1 MPVSPQDYEL
11 YSRATGTPL
20 PQTPQEKALLAP
32 DVYRFTRSA
41 STRPSLLK
49 NLGKAAALAGG
60 AALVGYGA
68 KHLKDNPIDW
78 NLGTGAR
85 NITAN
90 DDFLTEQEANR
101 IRNIQRSGEK
111 VLKDIRNENKGDNDD
126 DGGSPVTVSRTPP
139 KTPPSGGSGGATINK
154 GHPYF
159 TDTDSLPSSDA
170 YDADDFYEQGGLV
183 DDDGPVIDRVG
194 KFLGESPTPGEQLN
208 QQQVGN
214 QTEVVED
221 TRYENNA
228 LIDNNSITNNEAYQ
242 SGGAITPTPAQGI
255 STSATTNLNI
265 VNPLTHGGQ
274 FLQVDPS
281 QKQTDE
287 GLQEVPRTATFRPDV
302 QLGMP
307 APLRPAMQN
316 LGQDLSRIW
325 NPQRAGFQFLDQGT
339 EHAHHGLLD
348 GVGGALATA
357 GLDATMPE
365 VGIPVHLARMAG
377 GVVGGLGPLAG
388 HGIRGL
394 ETIGT
399 VGKAVAQQAAGDV
412 MDTLR
417 IGAHPAGQ
425 AARWAIRKGGRD
437 IERGIEDITKYGP
450 DMVNRATQGLGL
462 AAKLAQEKGE
472 RDWALSKGLI
482 NAAGERISRFG
493 VEIGEDHLANDNPD
507 TPGEEQDM
515 APSRSIHEPVDD
527 SGVEQIN
534 DPWDSDKESS
544 ITSFRSSPS
553 YKSVVTGGNDE
564 LVGGTPQE
572 VPSPIEESAP
582 SARDRS
588 DSFIDK
594 LTAQALNETRFEAPN
609 LTQEFSPDIRKN
621 PYAEAGLTEG
631 GDIYTKYKGSP
642 DQAYVS
648 KTHPEEAEAFE
659 DLQKRGELTGEDGVN
674 PSLLVDALL
683 DRTKRKIGEYKQG
696 AEGWE

>member
-20 PQTPQEKALLAP
+20 PQTPQERALLAP

-49 NLGKAAALAGG
+49 NLGKAAKLAGG
-60 AALVGYGA
+60 AALIG
-68 KHLKDNPIDW
+68 L
-78 NLGTGAR
+78 
-85 NITAN
+85 TA
-90 DDFLTEQEANR
+90 DYFDKL
-101 IRNIQRSGEK
+101 
-111 VLKDIRNENKGDNDD
+111 NKNGD
-126 DGGSPVTVSRTPP
+126 GPP
-139 KTPPSGGSGGATINK
+139 PPSGGSDDSDPRLPPSGGISGSPIITGGGPTGGADNVTTGSGPDDWEEI
-154 GHPYF
+154 PRET
-159 TDTDSLPSSDA
+159 TDTLNA
-170 YDADDFYEQGGLV
+170 
-183 DDDGPVIDRVG
+183 IDRFRRGLSRTAIPIKTPTGQIVDAS
-194 KFLGESPTPGEQLN
+194 LAPESPTPGEQLN
-208 QQQVGN
+208 QPYVGS
-214 QTEVVED
+214 QTVQNKAA
-221 TRYENNA
+221 RIENNA
-228 LIDNNSITNNEAYQ
+228 LIDNNSTTINEANQ
-242 SGGAITPTPAQGI
+242 AGGAITPTPAQGI

-281 QKQTDE
+281 QQQTDE

-307 APLRPAMQN
+307 APLRPWMQN
-316 LGQDLSRIW
+316 LGQDLSKIW
-325 NPQRAGFQFLDQGT
+325 NPQRAGFQFLDQGA
-339 EHAHHGLLD
+339 EHAHHGLL
-348 GVGGALATA
+348 GGIGGALATA
-357 GLDATMPE
+357 GLDASMPE
-365 VGIPVHLARMAG
+365 IGIPVHLARMAG

-437 IERGIEDITKYGP
+437 IERGIEDVTKYGP
-450 DMVNRATQGLGL
+450 DILNRASQGLGL

-482 NAAGERISRFG
+482 NAAGERINRFG
-493 VEIGEDHLANDNPD
+493 VEIGEHHLANDNPD

-564 LVGGTPQE
+564 LVGGAPQE
-572 VPSPIEESAP
+572 VPSPIDESI
-582 SARDRS
+582 SSTRDRS
-588 DSFIDK
+588 TDF
-594 LTAQALNETRFEAPN
+594 
-609 LTQEFSPDIRKN
+609 
-621 PYAEAGLTEG
+621 
-631 GDIYTKYKGSP
+631 
-642 DQAYVS
+642 VS
-648 KTHPEEAEAFE
+648 KLLGEMPPEVAVEIKSQEPERSYRTEDSRFAEFGQNQMGDPYVTFHEKPTKANP
-659 DLQKRGELTGEDGVN
+659 DRTWDSKRYSY
-674 PSLLVDALL
+674 PVDA
-683 DRTKRKIGEYKQG
+683 RTSEQITNVM
-696 AEGWE
+696 EGDEEGNIFDYFRGSDVKESDIIQDVLKKAGRYEEDDEGNWTPRL

>member
-20 PQTPQEKALLAP
+20 PQTPQERALLAP

-41 STRPSLLK
+41 STRPSILK

-60 AALVGYGA
+60 AALVGLTAEHLA
-68 KHLKDNPIDW
+68 KNPI
-78 NLGTGAR
+78 NLNQQPNVTANEDFFTDAELAKMEQKPEVQKAMADDAAKKQRKIARTERIAKADQIRSELLSKDKGDEDTGSSFITGA
-85 NITAN
+85 
-90 DDFLTEQEANR
+90 
-101 IRNIQRSGEK
+101 
-111 VLKDIRNENKGDNDD
+111 
-126 DGGSPVTVSRTPP
+126 DGGVSGSDTGI
-139 KTPPSGGSGGATINK
+139 KTENFLNNYYG
-154 GHPYF
+154 YE
-159 TDTDSLPSSDA
+159 TDSSLGSD
-170 YDADDFYEQGGLV
+170 YTV
-183 DDDGPVIDRVG
+183 
-194 KFLGESPTPGEQLN
+194 TPGEQLN

-281 QKQTDE
+281 QQQTDE

-307 APLRPAMQN
+307 APLRPAMQT

-365 VGIPVHLARMAG
+365 IGIPVHLARMAG

-437 IERGIEDITKYGP
+437 IERGNEDVTKYGP
-450 DMVNRATQGLGL
+450 DILNRASQGLGL

-515 APSRSIHEPVDD
+515 APSRSIHESVDD

-564 LVGGTPQE
+564 LVGGAPQE

-582 SARDRS
+582 SVRDRS

-642 DQAYVS
+642 DQVYVS

-659 DLQKRGELTGEDGVN
+659 DLHERGELTGDDGVN